1 MKLGTVSIMP
11 GADMLLVT
19 AGADDLKKAI
29 VLLDLV
35 DAPEAYDVRQV
46 ALSAPASG
54 IPSNEQIAS
63 AFGGISVGT
72 FAHPPRK
79 AGEGRAL
86 VDVHNGVRWVVAP
99 LFQCQE
105 IALAFELGS
114 HVLARRQAK
123 PGQTIAKAAAQV
135 PQATATGGQAGSERI
150 TAPDDVQKKL
160 LEMQLRAAERRTHGL
175 GALPPRPLE
184 AERKPSALALDF
196 ALAQADANI
205 PVPNDRT
212 TLLPGQVVPPASEDL
227 AVNRAAPA
235 DGGQAVPERLVNP
248 ATSQAR
254 PEPEN
259 AGVAMPGG
267 VPAAAAYEPA
277 ELLNGDRV
285 VDLTLPEKLEVIHL
299 LDLVGKYMN
308 LTYLYDPEKVKGEVT
323 LKLNGDLRGS
333 MKVRDLY
340 LLLESVLKF
349 KKLAMTRHK
358 DNVVQ
363 IVPVDEAL
371 EADPVMVGPGAP
383 TVEAGDVIVTRVF
396 ELEYI
401 DTASAQNLLDS
412 MKLSI
417 GVTPIVES
425 DTLIVTAYAYR
436 MGRIEQL
443 LEMVD
448 KPGEP
453 RLFRFRQL
461 RYTMA
466 KSLAEKVKGLAEQLE
481 SVTVTVGTD
490 SSATPATSAKR
501 PGESET
507 VYRQRLIRER
517 TTAAARARAAAAA
530 RPSTEETTKPGVY
543 LDADERT
550 NRILMIGVGE
560 QLGVVDD
567 LIDAL
572 DVEQQDLR
580 SMKLYRIKHVDAEEV
595 RRKLEELG
603 IVTRIPETT
612 GSTRITGGPRATG
625 DAAARAAAARA
636 VAAAGTAAT
645 EEVSEEGPVEEP
657 QVVVVDS
664 TNSLLVN
671 ATPEQHMQ
679 IETIVGYVDSETD
692 VSEIPYKVYPL
703 ENSSPDHL
711 ATILQN
717 LIQETT
723 QNEDP
728 EGKVTE
734 TVTKRREDD
743 IAIVPDPNTY
753 SLIVYASNKNHE
765 WISELIKKLD
775 KRRPQVLI
783 DVTLV
788 EITKQDQFTYDLNLI
803 ESFPN
808 LLNTSGM
815 TGASTE
821 ILDKLLASPRSQF
834 ADVQSN
840 SGDFTGYYADKH
852 VQVLLTAMK
861 SKNYGRV
868 LAKPKILVNDN
879 EPGTIKT
886 TDTTY
891 VRKESSIPFTSG
903 TAGQDTTSIQTAVD
917 YAPYEAGITL
927 DITPHISEGD
937 LLRLDVALTR
947 SDFLTTE
954 DPDKPPNTTASEVT
968 TAVTVP
974 DGSTVILGG
983 LLKLNQNKGG
993 KKIPI
998 LGDLPFLG
1006 GLFRGANNDDRQSK
1020 LYVFVKA
1027 EVIRPE
1033 QGLASGMED
1042 LEKLSERNRL
1052 AFQEHE
1058 REFQEY
1064 QSWPGIKAR
1073 PVQPE
1078 RVLDAQ

>member
-1 MKLGTVSIMP
+1 
-11 GADMLLVT
+11 
-19 AGADDLKKAI
+19 
-29 VLLDLV
+29 
-35 DAPEAYDVRQV
+35 
-46 ALSAPASG
+46 
-54 IPSNEQIAS
+54 
-63 AFGGISVGT
+63 
-72 FAHPPRK
+72 
-79 AGEGRAL
+79 
-86 VDVHNGVRWVVAP
+86 
-99 LFQCQE
+99 
-105 IALAFELGS
+105 
-114 HVLARRQAK
+114 
-123 PGQTIAKAAAQV
+123 
-135 PQATATGGQAGSERI
+135 
-150 TAPDDVQKKL
+150 
-160 LEMQLRAAERRTHGL
+160 
-175 GALPPRPLE
+175 
-184 AERKPSALALDF
+184 
-196 ALAQADANI
+196 
-205 PVPNDRT
+205 
-212 TLLPGQVVPPASEDL
+212 
-227 AVNRAAPA
+227 
-235 DGGQAVPERLVNP
+235 
-248 ATSQAR
+248 
-254 PEPEN
+254 
-259 AGVAMPGG
+259 
-267 VPAAAAYEPA
+267 
-277 ELLNGDRV
+277 
-285 VDLTLPEKLEVIHL
+285 
-299 LDLVGKYMN
+299 
-308 LTYLYDPEKVKGEVT
+308 
-323 LKLNGDLRGS
+323 
-333 MKVRDLY
+333 
-340 LLLESVLKF
+340 
-349 KKLAMTRHK
+349 
-358 DNVVQ
+358 
-363 IVPVDEAL
+363 
-371 EADPVMVGPGAP
+371 
-383 TVEAGDVIVTRVF
+383 
-396 ELEYI
+396 
-401 DTASAQNLLDS
+401 
-412 MKLSI
+412 
-417 GVTPIVES
+417 
-425 DTLIVTAYAYR
+425 
-436 MGRIEQL
+436 
-443 LEMVD
+443 
-448 KPGEP
+448 
-453 RLFRFRQL
+453 
-461 RYTMA
+461 
-466 KSLAEKVKGLAEQLE
+466 
-481 SVTVTVGTD
+481 
-490 SSATPATSAKR
+490 
-501 PGESET
+501 
-507 VYRQRLIRER
+507 
-517 TTAAARARAAAAA
+517 
-530 RPSTEETTKPGVY
+530 
-543 LDADERT
+543 
-550 NRILMIGVGE
+550 
-560 QLGVVDD
+560 
-567 LIDAL
+567 
-572 DVEQQDLR
+572 
-580 SMKLYRIKHVDAEEV
+580 
-595 RRKLEELG
+595 
-603 IVTRIPETT
+603 
-612 GSTRITGGPRATG
+612 
-625 DAAARAAAARA
+625 
-636 VAAAGTAAT
+636 
-645 EEVSEEGPVEEP
+645 VEEP

-671 ATPEQHMQ
+671 ATPEQHLQ

-692 VSEIPYKVYPL
+692 ISEIPYKVYPL

-711 ATILQN
+711 ATVLQS

-815 TGASTE
+815 TGVSADV
-821 ILDKLLASPRSQF
+821 LDKLLASSRDRFIDLES
-834 ADVQSN
+834 D

-998 LGDLPFLG
+998 LGDLPLLG

-1078 RVLDAQ
+1078 RVLEAQ